1 MIKNMGKDK
10 VIISLTENEL
20 LDTIANF
27 KALKSMMQNIVRKA
41 NGSNTKQ
48 GTEIWDEWICP
59 CCGSRYEV
67 EYDKY
72 DYCPNCGQRIDWTEE
87 NESEL

>member
-20 LDTIANF
+20 LDAIANF
-27 KALKSMMQNIVRKA
+27 KALKPMMQNIVRKA

-48 GTEIWDEWICP
+48 GTKDADELGHDFDVAIEAMTMLVVNLQK
-59 CCGSRYEV
+59 G
-67 EYDKY
+67 
-72 DYCPNCGQRIDWTEE
+72 EE
-87 NESEL
+87 S